1 MALPYDPRKLGQ
13 KLAAGLN
20 PPPID
25 LTPGFDWWK
34 ANPMPQ
40 GGTYTDTNWNPAPI
54 QPDPNGGTG
63 PNTAPNTA
71 AGLYDALMR
80 TIWGGAGGHAA
91 PEWYAQNRDRLI
103 GEVFPTWL
111 GRMDPNATYG
121 NILGR
126 AQGDPTSAFLQL
138 RKQLGLGHD
147 PSFD

>member
-1 MALPYDPRKLGQ
+1 MAYDPREIWKKAQQGPGAFQGPPDYQNTLGNVFGPAQ
-13 KLAAGLN
+13 
-20 PPPID
+20 
-25 LTPGFDWWK
+25 T
-34 ANPMPQ
+34 
-40 GGTYTDTNWNPAPI
+40 NPANTPI
-54 QPDPNGGTG
+54 G
-63 PNTAPNTA
+63 PAQSVAQAQAPPTTA

-111 GRMDPNATYG
+111 SRMDPNATYG